1 MSKQLNN
8 IYQKIG
14 KNRNSF
20 VIAYV
25 TSDRAGLPSNR
36 TCINNSAINY
46 FGNILDNAKTNN
58 KITLILHTN
67 GGEVQAARSI
77 INLIMEYCSELEII
91 VPRKSLSAGT
101 VMCLGANK
109 IFLSK
114 KATLGPIDP
123 SLSNIFSP
131 SKKINNMEYPIPI
144 SVESVK
150 GYFDLACKELKIN
163 DQKSLKDIFT
173 NLVDKVHPILMGD
186 IYKSQKQIRMIADKM
201 LNKSQP
207 KMNKKNKKK
216 IINFL
221 CSESGSHDYAIYYSE
236 AKNLGLSV
244 ELITGELE
252 NLIEEW
258 YSIISKELE
267 LTDEFN
273 IYTIMTNK
281 KETYDYCLPCVR
293 LDSKLKKFNYV
304 IEGKLIKQ
312 QIINMPNNIYMTQI
326 NNNLNNPRLEIHNEV
341 SFEGWKEI
349 KDDKN

>member
-1 MSKQLNN
+1 MSKLLDN

-14 KNRNSF
+14 RNRNSF

-25 TSDRAGLPSNR
+25 TSDRAGLPMNR
-36 TCINNSAINY
+36 TCINNNAINY
-46 FGNILDNAKTNN
+46 FSNILDNVKTNN

-77 INLIMEYCSELEII
+77 INLIMEYCNELEII

-123 SLSNIFSP
+123 SLSNNFSP
-131 SKKINNMEYPIPI
+131 SKKINNIEYPIPI

-252 NLIEEW
+252 NLIEE
-258 YSIISKELE
+258 
-267 LTDEFN
+267 
-273 IYTIMTNK
+273 
-281 KETYDYCLPCVR
+281 
-293 LDSKLKKFNYV
+293 
-304 IEGKLIKQ
+304 
-312 QIINMPNNIYMTQI
+312 
-326 NNNLNNPRLEIHNEV
+326 
-341 SFEGWKEI
+341 
-349 KDDKN
+349 